1 MFKVTIREQ
10 KIFDEETSTFYD
22 IPETTIRME
31 HSLLA
36 VAKWESKWK
45 VPFLSETRKQTPEE
59 ILDYIRCMCIDEVDP
74 VILKG
79 LGRDNITQ
87 ITDYMNDE
95 MTATW
100 ISDAQKK
107 SGGKKSGKAITSE
120 LIYYYMSAL
129 HIPFDCEKWN
139 LRRLIMLIEVASLEQ
154 QPPKKMPKAD
164 NIAKRN
170 SLNQAR
176 LAKMRHH

>member
-22 IPETTIRME
+22 IQETTIRME

-59 ILDYIRCMCIDEVDP
+59 ILDYIRCMCIDDIDP

-79 LGRDNITQ
+79 LSRKNIAQ
-87 ITDYMNDE
+87 ITEYMED
-95 MTATW
+95 TATASW
-100 ISDAQKK
+100 VNNSVNKGQKN
-107 SGGKKSGKAITSE
+107 KKVVTSE

-129 HIPFDCEKWN
+129 NIPFECESWN
-139 LRRLIMLIEVASLEQ
+139 IKRLIMLIEIASIEQ
-154 QPPKKMPKAD
+154 QPPKKMPKGD
-164 NIAKRN
+164 MIAKRN